1 MPEPSRGDPG
11 VGRLPSTLYRG
22 LGAGRTTLWAALFL
36 FGGFRLGVDS
46 LDQALVRSC
55 WNVPSCWNAVA
66 EVAVRR
72 GVAPAVLDGLPAP
85 WRQASIQSSFPPTLA
100 VVTVSDMRHS
110 RITYLDESYGVRA
123 VLDRTTAEPE
133 LVTDERRGFKPLSHL
148 WPVHD
153 WYGDDRLETLVAF
166 APTLSEGLFRGVFAY
181 VALGAEANEVLFV
194 CRLETAPG
202 PRFAVLGATDLNRD
216 GHQDL
221 VVSPAGEEAPP
232 LATFV
237 WNAQRRAFDPWSREG
252 ADSFVTFWCAS
263 ERDRILFPRQESLDE
278 HTLVVRAR
286 LQLAPKLARVLP

>member
-1 MPEPSRGDPG
+1 MSRP
-11 VGRLPSTLYRG
+11 PSTLYRG
-22 LGAGRTTLWAALFL
+22 LGAGRATLWAALLL

-46 LDQALVRSC
+46 LDQTLVRSC

-100 VVTVSDMRHS
+100 IVTVSDMRHS
-110 RITYLDESYGVRA
+110 RITYLDESYRVRA
-123 VLDRTTAEPE
+123 ILDRTTAEPL
-133 LVTDERRGFKPLSHL
+133 LVTDEQRGFKPLSHL

-153 WYGDDRLETLVAF
+153 WYGDGRLEALVAF

-181 VALGAEANEVLFV
+181 VALGAETNEVLFA
-194 CRLETAPG
+194 CRMSTAPG
-202 PRFAVLGATDLNRD
+202 PRFAVLRATDLNRD

-237 WNAQRRAFDPWSREG
+237 WNAGRRTFDPGSRQE
-252 ADSFVTFWCAS
+252 AEAFVTFWCAS
-263 ERDRILFPRQESLDE
+263 EKDRILFPRQESLDE
-278 HTLVVRAR
+278 HTRVVRER
-286 LQLAPKLARVLP
+286 LR